1 MKLITRNIHYAVKSL
16 FYFTNNSSRIIS
28 VNELVKKLNMRK
40 AFLRRVLQ
48 ALSKQGMLRSL
59 KGAGGGFILN
69 ADPGKIRIIDIVNI
83 FRLETDIFSCLFEKD
98 ICPQPGKCLLMRE
111 MKKIEFQ
118 LNNVLKKFTIRGLL
132 KGMDRQIIKVR

>member
-83 FRLETDIFSCLFEKD
+83 FRLDTDIFSCLFEKD

-111 MKKIEFQ
+111 MKKIESRLNDALMQ
-118 LNNVLKKFTIRGLL
+118 LTIAKLF
-132 KGMDRQIIKVR
+132 KSINS